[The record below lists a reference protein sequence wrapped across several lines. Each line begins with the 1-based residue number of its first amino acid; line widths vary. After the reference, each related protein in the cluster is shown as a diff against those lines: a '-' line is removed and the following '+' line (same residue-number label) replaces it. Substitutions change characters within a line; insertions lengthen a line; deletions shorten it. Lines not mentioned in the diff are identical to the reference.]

1 MASTYTT
8 TLALQLMATGE
19 NAGTWGQI
27 TNTNLTVVQ
36 QAIVGYQDVSIAG
49 GAQTTALVVTQNA
62 LSNAKNAV
70 LKFTG
75 TITGN
80 QIVTVPNG
88 ITKTWIVSNGTTGA
102 FTVTFKYAS
111 TGTGITWSTTD
122 KAIKI
127 LYADG
132 TDIRTV
138 DLSTLSGTVGAAQ
151 ITTSTITTTQLA
163 AGAVLGN
170 NIAASTITAT
180 KLAANSVVA
189 NNIVTSTITQSKLAA
204 NSVGPNQLQSTAVT
218 AGSYTTANITV
229 DADGRITAASS
240 GTSGGGGYILKTAVS
255 GPASGTFTAN
265 AQANAIQV
273 FLRAGGGGGM
283 GARRAPNNGYWCG
296 GNRGTPGDWGGYGLF
311 GINISQP
318 YAVPYSLGAAGS
330 GGGGGYNGS
339 SPGSAGSPSAFATNY
354 TATGGAGGSGYGPT
368 SITYASPYTS
378 STGLVQSITAPQ
390 SSFSQSALD
399 YSRFKQTGLA
409 DGTQALS
416 GNTIDS
422 TISTIISQNANASVS
437 VDQTASSQG
446 GSSNSGNSPGP
457 NGNPGYSGLLVVFEN
472 LGQ

>member
-19 NAGTWGQI
+19 NAGTWGSI

-70 LKFTG
+70 LKLSG

-170 NIAASTITAT
+170 NIAASTITAS

-204 NSVGPNQLQSTAVT
+204 NSVGANQLINTAVT
-218 AGSYTTANITV
+218 PATYTAATITV

-240 GTSGGGGYILKTAVS
+240 GSAGAGMGIPTLYSV
-255 GPASGTFTAN
+255 GPASGTYTAG
-265 AQANAIQV
+265 ASANRIGV
-273 FLRAGGGGGM
+273 YLYAGGGGG
-283 GARRAPNNGYWCG
+283 G
-296 GNRGTPGDWGGYGLF
+296 GGGYQGPGGTGGAGGF
-311 GINISQP
+311 GFYNKPITQPFSQP
-318 YAVPYSLGAAGS
+318 YAVGGPGNAGPGGITGS
-330 GGGGGYNGS
+330 AGGTGGNTTMTNVGTVNAGTGGGGGPTS
-339 SPGSAGSPSAFATNY
+339 PPAASPGSAGNQPGASLTYPVRGFIVGSNTTGTGGSAGGGSGATGQGQI
-354 TATGGAGGSGYGPT
+354 GGAGG
-368 SITYASPYTS
+368 A
-378 STGLVQSITAPQ
+378 
-390 SSFSQSALD
+390 
-399 YSRFKQTGLA
+399 
-409 DGTQALS
+409 GT
-416 GNTIDS
+416 
-422 TISTIISQNANASVS
+422 
-437 VDQTASSQG
+437 
-446 GSSNSGNSPGP
+446 
-457 NGNPGYSGLLVVFEN
+457 LVVFEN
-472 LGQ
+472 TGT

>member
-19 NAGTWGQI
+19 NAGTWGSI

-70 LKFTG
+70 LKLSG

-151 ITTSTITTTQLA
+151 ITTSTITKTQ
-163 AGAVLGN
+163 
-170 NIAASTITAT
+170 IAASTIVANNIAGSTITASKLAANSVYTNQIVQSTITQT
-180 KLAANSVVA
+180 KLAANSVG
-189 NNIVTSTITQSKLAA
+189 S
-204 NSVGPNQLQSTAVT
+204 NQLINTSVT
-218 AGSYTTANITV
+218 AGSYTSASITV
-229 DADGRITAASS
+229 DADGRITSASS
-240 GTSGGGGYILKTAVS
+240 GSAGGGAMEFALVATSG
-255 GPASGTFTAN
+255 SGTASFSPAATVGLAY
-265 AQANAIQV
+265 V
-273 FLRAGGGGGM
+273 VAGGGGGS
-283 GARRAPNNGYWCG
+283 GGGRDRSG
-296 GNRGTPGDWGGYGLF
+296 GNGGAGGFGIYKIPLPAPAPISYSVGSGGSGSPGVGTSGGASAGGSTTLSGGY
-311 GINISQP
+311 
-318 YAVPYSLGAAGS
+318 AVTATGGS
-330 GGGGGYNGS
+330 GGGPAPDGGMGVPSGQPGGS
-339 SPGSAGSPSAFATNY
+339 GSAPASYSPYISASQPIYVVSSSLTSYGLGGAAGGQQSPGSP
-354 TATGGAGGSGYGPT
+354 GGNGF
-368 SITYASPYTS
+368 I
-378 STGLVQSITAPQ
+378 
-390 SSFSQSALD
+390 ALL
-399 YSRFKQTGLA
+399 Q
-409 DGTQALS
+409 
-416 GNTIDS
+416 NT
-422 TISTIISQNANASVS
+422 
-437 VDQTASSQG
+437 
-446 GSSNSGNSPGP
+446 
-457 NGNPGYSGLLVVFEN
+457 LK
-472 LGQ
+472 